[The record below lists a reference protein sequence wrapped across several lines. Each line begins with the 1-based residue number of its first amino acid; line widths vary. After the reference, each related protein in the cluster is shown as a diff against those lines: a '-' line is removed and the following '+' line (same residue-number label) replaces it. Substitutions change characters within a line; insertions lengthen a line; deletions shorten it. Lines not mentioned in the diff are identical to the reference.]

1 MAFKVNAITS
11 EEELEKAQAAALAQG
26 SSITNYSEWSQ
37 IMKDLNEAGV
47 ESTGSYSGDKAKMR
61 EIEIAVENYI
71 KEVKA
76 EQIAD
81 QRKNETQKVEDIS
94 KTDKDQG
101 IKATIANATS
111 SEIMTNYMK
120 YYHLLM

>member
-11 EEELEKAQAAALAQG
+11 EEELEKAQASALAQG

-37 IMKDLNEAGV
+37 VMKDLNEAGV
-47 ESTGSYSGDKAKMR
+47 ESTGSYAGDKAKLR
-61 EIEIAVENYI
+61 EIEIAIENFI
-71 KEVKA
+71 KEIKA
-76 EQIAD
+76 EQATD

-94 KTDKDQG
+94 NTDKEQG